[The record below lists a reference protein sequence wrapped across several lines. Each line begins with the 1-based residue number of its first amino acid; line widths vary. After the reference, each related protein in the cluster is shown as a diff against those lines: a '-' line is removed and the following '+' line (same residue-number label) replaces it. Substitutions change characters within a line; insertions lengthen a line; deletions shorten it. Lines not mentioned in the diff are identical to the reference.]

1 MKYLIIV
8 IIFIVGCSI
17 FVYSMGKLKKD
28 KSPADA
34 NEKELNEIEK
44 IILKL
49 NENINLSNFDI
60 LAQYLDEL
68 YKDKPD
74 FVAEMIKKSNIVESW
89 KETIRID
96 NNEAYLNYY
105 NPDESYFYQIN
116 LIKIDDTWKIK
127 NIDILR

>member
-44 IILKL
+44 IILK
-49 NENINLSNFDI
+49 
-60 LAQYLDEL
+60 YLI
-68 YKDKPD
+68 
-74 FVAEMIKKSNIVESW
+74 FIIVA
-89 KETIRID
+89 
-96 NNEAYLNYY
+96 LH
-105 NPDESYFYQIN
+105 
-116 LIKIDDTWKIK
+116 
-127 NIDILR
+127 